1 MSEIG
6 NVIEMLSG
14 IIGKDSDH
22 DEDGKKSSDDSS
34 PERIKSELLESMKRK
49 KKEAEEK

>member
-1 MSEIG
+1 
-6 NVIEMLSG
+6 MLSG
-14 IIGKDSDH
+14 IIGKESE
-22 DEDGKKSSDDSS
+22 DEVKIEKETRKSSHDDSS